1 MPILVYHYVEYP
13 SDPNDTIRRSLTV
26 LPVNLDREIKT
37 LLDGGYRI
45 ITLEDLYLAIYNKED
60 IPEKSV
66 IVTFD
71 DGYRDF
77 YTDAFPIVEKYKI
90 PVTVFV
96 PTGLINHPN
105 YLTYAQIKEIIQ
117 SKFKEILQEVSYSK
131 KFFEDTYGVKMKYFA
146 YPYGAYNNKVGK
158 YIKDAG
164 FILAASMV
172 GDGTHK
178 DSESTLYHL
187 PRLKMGNATVT
198 TFFK

>member
-1 MPILVYHYVEYP
+1 VPILVYHYVEYP

-66 IVTFD
+66 IVTF
-71 DGYRDF
+71 
-77 YTDAFPIVEKYKI
+77 
-90 PVTVFV
+90 FV